1 MSNRSIILNAIGKE
15 DDYLKKNPVI
25 TFLKSDYKKHTNFSK
40 NIIKVCSTSNRND
53 KINYNFGELVHFE
66 IDKSGDL
73 LLNISLE
80 IRVKGD
86 DWNNNLVV
94 AQTIYSL
101 IDYIEIIADTKV
113 LERLRGEWIYIWH
126 QLHGNNNSDN
136 NIYDSAYASNNNLL
150 NDSNVEHKLLLKIPF
165 WFSLNAGLALPLWA
179 IQHERIHI
187 RLKLKNKSEICL
199 ESENRNL
206 FIKNIELILEIVD
219 LDKLEKSKFQN
230 NQLEYLIEQVEFSG
244 NNIIESNFNS
254 RKKIEIERFPYV
266 TEIFWIFSGIN
277 FRNNV
282 SNEFNPN
289 NYYNFWLNFDG
300 NPLTRLDHTK
310 NTTILLN
317 GNPINQR
324 LKGSYYRKIPRYES
338 HNTISTK
345 DKYGKEIKEPNIHS
359 YNCIYSYSFSFNPQN
374 IKPSGF
380 LRTNKFN
387 SMHLD
392 IELNKANYDRNL
404 NIYIKRFNIIRINNG
419 YINLVHI

>member
-1 MSNRSIILNAIGKE
+1 MSNRNIILNAIGKE
-15 DDYLKKNPVI
+15 DDYLTKNPVI
-25 TFLKSDYKKHTNFSK
+25 TFLKSEYKKHTNFSK

-53 KINYNFGELVHFE
+53 IINYNFGELVHFE

-73 LLNISLE
+73 LLNLSVE
-80 IRVKGD
+80 ITIEGD
-86 DWNNNLVV
+86 DWNSNNLVV
-94 AQTIYSL
+94 PQTIYSL
-101 IDYIEIIADTKV
+101 IDYIEILADTKV

-126 QLHGNNNSDN
+126 QLYGRNNSDN
-136 NIYDSAYASNNNLL
+136 NIYDSAYASNNNLF
-150 NDSNVEHKLLLKIPF
+150 NSKHKLLLKIPF

-199 ESENRNL
+199 ESENRNIV
-206 FIKNIELILEIVD
+206 IKNIELILEIVD
-219 LDKLEKSKFQN
+219 LDKLEKDKFQN
-230 NQLEYLIEQVEFSG
+230 NQLEYLIEQVEFCGS
-244 NNIIESNFNS
+244 NIIESNFNS

-266 TEIFWIFSGIN
+266 TEIYWIFSGID
-277 FRNNV
+277 FENNA
-282 SNEFNPN
+282 SNKFNPN
-289 NYYNFWLNFDG
+289 NYFNYWLNFDG

-338 HNTISTK
+338 HNTVSSK
-345 DKYGKEIKEPNIHS
+345 DKFGNSIKEPNIHS
-359 YNCIYSYSFSFNPQN
+359 YNCIYTYSFSFNPQN

-380 LRTNKFN
+380 LSTNKFN

-392 IELNKANYDRNL
+392 IELNKADYNRNL

-419 YINLVHI
+419 YINLVHT